1 MKHGIQLFS
10 SRNVRIPLSV
20 LFLLTVLV
28 ACGKNTP
35 DPPDPSDSSQPVVE
49 ITSATSSQ
57 TAAYQLTGVAIDDV
71 GVTELEYTHD
81 GGDAQA
87 LSLTGNTF
95 SAGLT
100 LTDGANEINVT
111 ARDAAGNEGSHS
123 LTVEYLAPPS
133 GVSSSQTVA
142 ARGDD
147 LVITG
152 SGLGSSGEVLIGGVT
167 VPTSSWSDS
176 EITLTIPMTALS
188 GPQTVTVSSPLGD
201 SSFELFVG
209 VAFPPGD
216 LDDLVAAAHPK
227 GTAVLLSAGTY
238 TQAATE
244 LELDNLSF
252 YGQGVDATTINTG
265 ASANTITFYA
275 DSDEHIVLQD
285 LTLISD
291 ETYIAADSPGPLD
304 PLNVGGADSL
314 ADSGALKALISAQL
328 EQYASKGQLGTQA
341 TSTGSFR
348 LENFRLQEIA
358 GGAGLV
364 TALMGAQLWVY
375 GGDIEL
381 INAEFEAVD
390 SRIGLITS
398 GDVSI
403 TDSKIDGAD
412 FFLASF
418 LGALTVDSS
427 VVSARP
433 ALGVGGDPL
442 MLYGTGLSIND
453 SEVRSYAHT
462 LQIIPFTILSGS
474 PPPLPVNSSLQLI
487 NTTFRVT
494 ARDPVAAPGEGN
506 LAILA
511 LAGESHINSN
521 TFIVNGQLLSS
532 NVGGSLAI
540 RNNDFTIGHADIASS
555 RYELTSVFAPGHLE
569 FSNNTVTWSN
579 TGELV
584 AAGNFHHSIHD
595 NTLTGNSTGTALYLT
610 HDPAAPTAMD
620 IRDNHIID
628 FENAVAIELAGA
640 GAEQFNLTLTG
651 NHFDFPIDALG
662 KVAVLTDVVEASLD
676 VDGNIWGEEDDVTI
690 LNSYIDETGTTTPGI
705 MTITAVL
712 SP

>member
-1 MKHGIQLFS
+1 MRVSKDEAAPILRDASLRDAPQDEAGRGATYTSILPSSVTASSIATPASPRIISLWARPGGIIGKQFSFS
-10 SRNVRIPLSV
+10 S
-20 LFLLTVLV
+20 T
-28 ACGKNTP
+28 
-35 DPPDPSDSSQPVVE
+35 
-49 ITSATSSQ
+49 
-57 TAAYQLTGVAIDDV
+57 
-71 GVTELEYTHD
+71 
-81 GGDAQA
+81 
-87 LSLTGNTF
+87 
-95 SAGLT
+95 
-100 LTDGANEINVT
+100 
-111 ARDAAGNEGSHS
+111 
-123 LTVEYLAPPS
+123 
-133 GVSSSQTVA
+133 
-142 ARGDD
+142 
-147 LVITG
+147 
-152 SGLGSSGEVLIGGVT
+152 
-167 VPTSSWSDS
+167 
-176 EITLTIPMTALS
+176 
-188 GPQTVTVSSPLGD
+188 
-201 SSFELFVG
+201 
-209 VAFPPGD
+209 
-216 LDDLVAAAHPK
+216 
-227 GTAVLLSAGTY
+227 
-238 TQAATE
+238 
-244 LELDNLSF
+244 
-252 YGQGVDATTINTG
+252 
-265 ASANTITFYA
+265 
-275 DSDEHIVLQD
+275 
-285 LTLISD
+285 
-291 ETYIAADSPGPLD
+291 
-304 PLNVGGADSL
+304 
-314 ADSGALKALISAQL
+314 
-328 EQYASKGQLGTQA
+328 TQA

-569 FSNNTVTWSN
+569 FSNNTVTWGN
-579 TGELV
+579 TGGLAGGRRGDLYDRLAAV
-584 AAGNFHHSIHD
+584 TRIWWIWCVLAAGDKHSQQ
-595 NTLTGNSTGTALYLT
+595 
-610 HDPAAPTAMD
+610 
-620 IRDNHIID
+620 
-628 FENAVAIELAGA
+628 
-640 GAEQFNLTLTG
+640 EQ
-651 NHFDFPIDALG
+651 H
-662 KVAVLTDVVEASLD
+662 
-676 VDGNIWGEEDDVTI
+676 
-690 LNSYIDETGTTTPGI
+690 
-705 MTITAVL
+705 
-712 SP
+712 